1 MVDSLTYIKAHCP
14 HFLCAM
20 LSETLMNYI
29 TKQKKP
35 RIRKTFISRLAMY
48 TAICFTGAA
57 QQVNADFVHGDDVI
71 VQGSICVGLDCVNGE
86 SFNFDTIRL
95 KENNV
100 RIKFQDTSSSAS
112 FPSND
117 WQLSAND
124 SSNGGENYFAIED
137 IDSNKKPFKVSAGA
151 PDNSIYVKSNGY
163 IGFNTNTPAVTLQV
177 TNGNSPTLRL
187 EQDGTSGFAAQSWD
201 VGGNETNFFVR
212 DVNNAS
218 QLPFRIRVGAPNGSI
233 FVDVDG
239 DIGLGTTTPDGLFD
253 LAHPADVNNHAVLVD
268 SFGNFGINID
278 NGFIPRSLFDIQTSN
293 GSSQFM
299 VQADGKVGIGMGT
312 ADTPTGQLEVKSS
325 STSLFSVLAD
335 GKVGIGSATPLN
347 LFEVKS
353 SNTER
358 LSIASDGKT
367 KITSDYLDGDTSSCG
382 GANGTFNLACGRFT
396 PMLQIEETN
405 AATQG
410 RMMFLI
416 KANQPS
422 WFGAED
428 TTQNKVWYATNASN
442 GYVFVLFDKNSN
454 EIVERMT
461 IENGG
466 NIRANGGSFINGSSK
481 FIKENFAKVDSQGVL
496 DKLAQLEI
504 TSWKYKSEADSVS
517 HIGPMSQDFY
527 ALFNVGEND
536 EGISSVDANGVS
548 MAAIKALY
556 ERVKVLEAKL
566 ADYESN

>member
-1 MVDSLTYIKAHCP
+1 
-14 HFLCAM
+14 
-20 LSETLMNYI
+20 MNHN
-29 TKQKKP
+29 TKQKVP
-35 RIRKTFISRLAMY
+35 NLRKTLSKSIALSM
-48 TAICFTGAA
+48 AIGFSSSVQYAIA
-57 QQVNADFVHGDDVI
+57 DQQILDDLI
-71 VQGSICVGLDCVNGE
+71 VDGSACIGQDCVNGE
-86 SFNFDTIRL
+86 NFSFDTIRL
-95 KENNV
+95 KENNL
-100 RIKFQDTSSSAS
+100 RIKFIDTSNSAS

-117 WQLSAND
+117 WQLTAND
-124 SSNGGENYFAIED
+124 SSNGGSNHFAIDDVTSGRTPFLVEAGSPSNSLYVED
-137 IDSNKKPFKVSAGA
+137 G
-151 PDNSIYVKSNGY
+151 GR
-163 IGFNTNTPAVTLQV
+163 IGFGTSTPVMNLHTVDGNTPA
-177 TNGNSPTLRL
+177 LRL
-187 EQDGTSGFAAQSWD
+187 DQDASSGFTSQAWD
-201 VGGNETNFFVR
+201 VAGNETNFFIR
-212 DVNNAS
+212 DVTNGS